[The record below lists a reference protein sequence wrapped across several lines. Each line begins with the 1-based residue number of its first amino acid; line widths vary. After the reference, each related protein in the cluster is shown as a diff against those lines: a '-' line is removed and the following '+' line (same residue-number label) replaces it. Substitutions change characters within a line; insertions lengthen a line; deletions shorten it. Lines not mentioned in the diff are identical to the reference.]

1 MLSTLK
7 KYVSRYTELA
17 EEDFNAI
24 ANLVEIRTFE
34 KKQKLIRPGEKEIY
48 LNLIIKGL
56 VRKYFMK
63 GREEKVTYIAKEN
76 HLINSISSFLSDS
89 PSIYFVEAVEPST
102 VISISKENLEKLYQT
117 RPQIEKLAR
126 LILTALY
133 TQKEKSEYDQM
144 RLTVRERFIQFMNN
158 NADLL
163 QRVPQKYL
171 ASYLNIKPETFS
183 RLKHLM
189 QKKFPTGV

>member
-1 MLSTLK
+1 MKLSD
-7 KYVSRYTELA
+7 
-17 EEDFNAI
+17 EDFNAMAALI
-24 ANLVEIRTFE
+24 EVRNFE
-34 KKQKLIRPGEKEIY
+34 KKQKLIRPGETEKY
-48 LNLIIKGL
+48 LNLIVKGV
-56 VRKYFMK
+56 VRKYFLK

-89 PSIYFVEAVEPST
+89 PSIYFVETIEPST
-102 VISISKENLEKLYQT
+102 VISITKENLEKLYNS
-117 RPQIEKLAR
+117 RPDIER
-126 LILTALY
+126 LGRLVLTALY
-133 TQKEKSEYDQM
+133 TQKEKLEYDQM
-144 RLTVRERFIQFMNN
+144 RLSVRERFIQFMHN

-189 QKKFPTGV
+189 RKKYVSDV